1 MPGDLSATLGWLG
14 LGDGSVASAV
24 SLVRHH
30 LLYCHSVGLRD
41 PFWGAGTLSAQLDF
55 AAQAARAQVSR
66 SRALRSSKRAA
77 VEISVPTA
85 FAAAGAH
92 ATGANPVAA
101 AAVGAGVTAK
111 LIFDW
116 WQGRESKGKQALM
129 RHAVLFQ
136 QSL

>member
-1 MPGDLSATLGWLG
+1 MLGSALTQVGDLNPGDLAV
-14 LGDGSVASAV
+14 GSPALA
-24 SLVRHH
+24 H
-30 LLYCHSVGLRD
+30 LN
-41 PFWGAGTLSAQLDF
+41 AQLDF

-66 SRALRSSKRAA
+66 SRELRSSKRAA

-85 FAAAGAH
+85 FAAAGAL
-92 ATGANPVAA
+92 ATGANPVGA